1 MNGTVHFRRPLAG
14 LAAAG
19 SLLLASAACAQ
30 DTPAE
35 GERDGAGW
43 TALFRDVR
51 LTFGPARWR
60 GDFTSEFRMQR
71 APDQGTQRGFVE
83 SGNVSVASYIY
94 QPWLAQVNASLGL
107 VWSGA
112 GGSDTERSTAVTG
125 GASLALFPASRF
137 PAEATLT
144 VSDSRASDESDG
156 ADYRS
161 VLMGLRQS
169 YRMADDAIVAGRL
182 ERSTL
187 SGPAIG
193 RDALGVAAATYS
205 GRRGPH
211 ALSGDGF
218 WSANAGSAS
227 ETRIRRVAGQ
237 HSYAPAD
244 NLSVETLAS
253 YNWQEV
259 EQKAGPGSAL
269 GSRFAQLASFATWRP
284 EEGEPLYDEKHP
296 MLVTGGL
303 RATLIG
309 LEAGAAAADAVALS
323 GAAGV
328 SYELSPATRLYAN
341 GSVTRASGD
350 NGGGFFSSLNANAAY
365 DPPPIRRGPYA
376 YSWRLSGGAAAATGD
391 DADRQSVFA
400 QASHQVTRDFAVL
413 DRSVLTLTL
422 GQGLGG
428 LASTRDENAVTLG
441 HNAQA
446 TWTVSG
452 DAAAQTYA
460 SLGLADAHSF
470 GTPRSQFQLANLQLT
485 RQAPI
490 DALSYWSA
498 NLTVQGSRQS
508 GEPSVAS
515 TTAYDTGFNVS
526 TYGSV
531 SYQHRRAFGV
541 PRLRFTASYTAGQSQ
556 LQSRAEGD
564 TQASPSVVSDAFDAR
579 LEYRIG
585 KLDTR
590 LVVRSAAVDGRRN
603 TGIYLRAT
611 RYF

>member
-1 MNGTVHFRRPLAG
+1 MNGIVHPSRALAG

-19 SLLLASAACAQ
+19 GLLLAAAAYAQ
-30 DTPAE
+30 APPAE
-35 GERDGAGW
+35 GEREVAGW

-71 APDQGTQRGFVE
+71 APDQDTQRGFVE

-94 QPWLAQVNASLGL
+94 QPWFAQVSANLGL

-112 GGSDTERSTAVTG
+112 GGSGTGGSMAVTG

-169 YRMADDAIVAGRL
+169 YRTAGDAIVAGRL

-187 SGPAIG
+187 SGPVIG
-193 RDALGVAAATYS
+193 RDVLGVAAATYS
-205 GRRGPH
+205 GRQGLH

-218 WSANAGSAS
+218 WSTNAGSAS
-227 ETRIRRVAGQ
+227 ETRIRRVAAQ

-244 NLSVETLAS
+244 NLNVETLAS

-259 EQKAGPGSAL
+259 EQNAGSAL

-284 EEGEPLYDEKHP
+284 DEGEALYDEKHP
-296 MLVTGGL
+296 MMVTGGL

-309 LEAGAAAADAVALS
+309 LETGTAASDAVALS

-328 SYELSPATRLYAN
+328 SYELGPATRLYAN
-341 GSVTRASGD
+341 GSVTHASGD

-365 DPPPIRRGPYA
+365 DPQPIRRGPYA
-376 YSWRLSGGAAAATGD
+376 YSWRLSGGGAAATGD
-391 DADRQSVFA
+391 DADRQSLFA

-428 LASTRDENAVTLG
+428 LVSTRDENALTIA

-446 TWTVSG
+446 TWTAPG
-452 DAAAQTYA
+452 DSAAQTYA
-460 SLGLADAHSF
+460 SLGLADARSF

-508 GEPSVAS
+508 GEASIAS

-541 PRLRFTASYTAGQSQ
+541 PRLRLTASYTAGQSQ
-556 LQSRAEGD
+556 FQSRAEGD
-564 TQASPSVVSDAFDAR
+564 TQATPHQVSDAFDAR